1 MTEPT
6 FTQSPYAVPT
16 FIAAPALLTNATSR
30 ATQLSLV
37 NLREEAAAIRKR
49 QIVGGGKTS

>member
-1 MTEPT
+1 MDEPT

-37 NLREEAAAIRKR
+37 NLREEAADIRKR